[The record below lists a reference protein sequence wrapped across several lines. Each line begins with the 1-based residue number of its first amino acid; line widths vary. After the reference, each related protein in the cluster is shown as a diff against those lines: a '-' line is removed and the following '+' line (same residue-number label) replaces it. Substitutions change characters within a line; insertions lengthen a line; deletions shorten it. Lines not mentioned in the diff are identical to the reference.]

1 MEAAHRLCY
10 LEVVEADVEVDGP
23 RCWALQ
29 ADVEADGPRCW
40 ALLHWRWAEELV
52 VHGAAQGAL
61 VAETPLESGR
71 SS

>member
-1 MEAAHRLCY
+1 MEAAHRLWY
-10 LEVVEADVEVDGP
+10 LEVVE
-23 RCWALQ
+23 